1 MQCAVIWPGG
11 RGGGELII
19 IQSRRFEHLTRLKVM
34 GNKIRSW
41 RKRGRKKEHAS
52 SSRPPFSSHS
62 HLRFPKK
69 KNLTGAISVTHYTR
83 ARGFS
88 QYWMQLLWQ

>member
-11 RGGGELII
+11 AVGGGGGGELII

-41 RKRGRKKEHAS
+41 RKRGRKKEHACLP
-52 SSRPPFSSHS
+52 RDP
-62 HLRFPKK
+62 RFF
-69 KNLTGAISVTHYTR
+69 LTPI
-83 ARGFS
+83 
-88 QYWMQLLWQ
+88 

>member
-1 MQCAVIWPGG
+1 MGG
-11 RGGGELII
+11 GAGGELII

-34 GNKIRSW
+34 GNKIRPW
-41 RKRGRKKEHAS
+41 RKRGRKKEHATVFLAPPVFF
-52 SSRPPFSSHS
+52 SRPFKIS
-62 HLRFPKK
+62 KK

-88 QYWMQLLWQ
+88 LYWMPLLWQ

>member
-11 RGGGELII
+11 GGGGGGGGEVFKKKLII

-41 RKRGRKKEHAS
+41 RKRGRKKQKRVS

-69 KNLTGAISVTHYTR
+69 KI
-83 ARGFS
+83 
-88 QYWMQLLWQ
+88 

>member
-1 MQCAVIWPGG
+1 MCSDLAER
-11 RGGGELII
+11 RGKLII

-41 RKRGRKKEHAS
+41 RKRGRKKQKRVS
-52 SSRPPFSSHS
+52 SSRPPSSSHS

-88 QYWMQLLWQ
+88 QYWMPLLWQ